1 MAIAI
6 VVIIALLGINGFLWY
21 TKVQQDKIIASN
33 NTDLITA
40 EQTQAELEKEYY
52 ETLSELEEMRTASD
66 ELNAIIDGQKEE
78 LKTQKARVNQLITVE
93 KDYEAARA
101 EISKLREMRDK
112 FVAQVNKLQ
121 EENEAL
127 AATNQQLQAEKVS
140 LTEEVQTKTLENEE
154 LKNETEVMAFR
165 NETLLKER
173 ENLADKVTFAS
184 VVQVDDIIVNGY
196 RLKNNGKESLTKRAE
211 KAEGLKVC
219 FEAGENTITDAGEE
233 RFYVRIVDPLG
244 ATMAM
249 DDMGSGVIQDANEKQ
264 VRFTQYRDIPYENM
278 TTDACLSWQPGV
290 SFKEGLYLVEVYNK
304 GHLAGSSTFTLK

>member
-1 MAIAI
+1 
-6 VVIIALLGINGFLWY
+6 
-21 TKVQQDKIIASN
+21 
-33 NTDLITA
+33 
-40 EQTQAELEKEYY
+40 
-52 ETLSELEEMRTASD
+52 MRTASD

-154 LKNETEVMAFR
+154 LKSETEVMAFR

-173 ENLADKVTFAS
+173 ENLVDKVNFAS

-196 RLKNNGKESLTKRAE
+196 RLKNNGNESLTKRAD

-219 FEAGENTITDAGEE
+219 FVAGENTITESGEE

-244 ATMAM
+244 ETMAM
-249 DDMGSGVIQDANEKQ
+249 DDMGSGVIQDADEKQ

-278 TTDACLSWQPGV
+278 MTDACLSWQPGV
-290 SFKEGLYLVEVYNK
+290 AFKEGLYLVEVYNK